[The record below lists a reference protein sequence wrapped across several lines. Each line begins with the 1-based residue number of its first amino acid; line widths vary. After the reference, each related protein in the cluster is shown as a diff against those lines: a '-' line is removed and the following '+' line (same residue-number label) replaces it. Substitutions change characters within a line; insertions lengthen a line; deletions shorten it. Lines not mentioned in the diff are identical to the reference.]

1 MFAVIDLCG
10 RQKVYCLVP
19 FKRLDWV
26 SMLGQVYSYY
36 AYDVEDKGK
45 EPPELESSAEFCV
58 VHVKE
63 YTKCT

>member
-1 MFAVIDLCG
+1 
-10 RQKVYCLVP
+10 
-19 FKRLDWV
+19 
-26 SMLGQVYSYY
+26 MLGQVYSYY